1 MVDHQGVPLAIGH
14 TAANVHDSQML
25 GTMIAAIPAVLRP
38 RGRPRKR
45 PHTLHADKGYGYPR
59 CHRVLQQRHITS
71 RIARQ
76 GIDSGGRLGRYRW
89 VVERT
94 LSWLNRYRRL
104 EVRDERREATHQAFL
119 TQGCALIGWHF
130 IERFC

>member
-1 MVDHQGVPLAIGH
+1 MPSISSYSTGSGWLATSIGH
-14 TAANVHDSQML
+14 A
-25 GTMIAAIPAVLRP
+25 P
-38 RGRPRKR
+38 RSTQELYLLPG
-45 PHTLHADKGYGYPR
+45 
-59 CHRVLQQRHITS
+59 
-71 RIARQ
+71 
-76 GIDSGGRLGRYRW
+76 GIDSGVRLGRYRW

-94 LSWLNRYRRL
+94 LAWLNRYRRL